1 MRDFR
6 ILLFIFASSKLKTL
20 MHSLFK
26 VILAFCLTFFA
37 GNRMIAA
44 RRIIM
49 TDLSSLDSCIKVKP
63 GIDARYEAHLSAMKN
78 KLRFAGVTSKQR
90 LHLLGDLVKA
100 YSSYQ
105 FDSAFIYTKRYRS
118 EALRLHDQ
126 HAVIHANLA
135 MGLLLSYAG
144 FYNNAET
151 IIAETDYKSLPQN
164 LRFTY
169 AIAGYWTYVYWSAF
183 TMDAE
188 FSSRMDHLRMHYL
201 TLALDNTTKRSA
213 MWYYLM
219 GERSYFLRQNPLKA
233 IAYYKSSLRLNNHY
247 GRLYSQTAFAI
258 ARGYQLMGNSDA
270 YGKYLVLSAKSD
282 ILASVKENAAL
293 QDLAMYIFKEDASNA
308 TLAHH
313 YLLVA
318 MDDATFFNNKLRKL
332 EISNRLPPIATAY
345 QQQLKRQSRI
355 LWGIVFLAIVLALGA
370 SALYFLSRRRN
381 AQLHLSQRLLEHKN
395 SQLNDVNQ
403 QMQET
408 NDELS
413 HLNNLLREANR
424 KREEYLR
431 LFVDIC
437 ASTMDRITSY
447 RTLVQM
453 KIKANQTKDLLRV
466 VSSDRIANHDMARF
480 YLQFDKAFLGL
491 YPDFVSEFSRLL
503 KPGNEVSL
511 NTDGSMTTELRIFAF
526 IRLGVTESS
535 EIATLL
541 SYSPHT
547 IYNYRSAMK
556 AKAVDKEHFEENVR
570 NLCHPS

>member
-1 MRDFR
+1 MN
-6 ILLFIFASSKLKTL
+6 T
-20 MHSLFK
+20 LFK
-26 VILAFCLTFFA
+26 ALLAVIFVSFA
-37 GNRMIAA
+37 GSPIVAS
-44 RRIIM
+44 RRIMPI
-49 TDLSSLDSCIKVKP
+49 DLSSLDSCIKAKP
-63 GIDARYEAHLSAMKN
+63 GIDARYEARLSAMK
-78 KLRFAGVTSKQR
+78 KQLRFTEGSSRQR
-90 LHLLGDLVKA
+90 LQLLGKMVDA
-100 YSSYQ
+100 YSSFQ
-105 FDSAFIYTKRYRS
+105 FDSAYAYTKLYRS
-118 EALRLHDQ
+118 QAIRMHDN
-126 HAVIHANLA
+126 HAITHANLTMA
-135 MGLLLSYAG
+135 LLLSYGG

-151 IIAETDYKSLPQN
+151 IIDEINYKSLPEN
-164 LRFTY
+164 LRFAY

-188 FSSRMDHLRMHYL
+188 FSSRMDRLRLHYL
-201 TLALDNTTKRSA
+201 TLALENTSKKSA

-219 GERSYFLRQNPLKA
+219 GERSYFLKQHPLKA
-233 IAYYKSSLRLNNHY
+233 IAFYEASLRLNRRY

-258 ARGYQLMGNSDA
+258 ARGYQLLGNSEQ
-270 YGKYLVLSAKSD
+270 YGRYLELSAKSD
-282 ILASVKENAAL
+282 ILGSVKENAAL
-293 QDLAMYIFKEDASNA
+293 QDFAMYIFKEDASNA
-308 TLAHH
+308 TFAHY

-332 EISNRLPPIATAY
+332 EISNRLPPITTAY

-355 LWGIVFLAIVLALGA
+355 LWGIVLLAVVLALGA
-370 SALYFLSRRRN
+370 SALSILSRRRN

-395 SQLNDVNQ
+395 SQLNDVNR

-413 HLNNLLREANR
+413 RLNSLLREANR

-466 VSSDRIANHDMARF
+466 VTSDRIASHDMARF

-491 YPDFVSEFSRLL
+491 YPGFVSEFSKLL
-503 KPGNEVSL
+503 TPGNGVSL

-526 IRLGVTESS
+526 VRLGVTESS

-556 AKAVDKEHFEENVR
+556 SKAIDKEHFEEDVR
-570 NLCHPS
+570 NLCRPS

>member
-1 MRDFR
+1 MNA
-6 ILLFIFASSKLKTL
+6 LLRVFLA
-20 MHSLFK
+20 LF
-26 VILAFCLTFFA
+26 LTFVA
-37 GNRMIAA
+37 GHSMIAA
-44 RRIIM
+44 KSSLSNE
-49 TDLSSLDSCIKVKP
+49 LSSLDSCIEVKQSV
-63 GIDARYEAHLSAMKN
+63 DAQYESRLSAMKRQ
-78 KLRFAGVTSKQR
+78 LRFEGETSKQR
-90 LHLLGDLVKA
+90 LRLLGDLVKA
-100 YSSYQ
+100 YSSFQ
-105 FDSAFIYTKRYRS
+105 FDSAYTYTKRYLS
-118 EALRLHDQ
+118 EATRLHDS
-126 HAVIHANLA
+126 HAVIHAKLA
-135 MGLLLSYAG
+135 MVLLLSYGG
-144 FYNNAET
+144 FYNNAEA
-151 IIAETDYKSLPQN
+151 IIEDIDYASLPKD
-164 LRFTY
+164 LKYSY

-183 TMDAE
+183 TMDAA
-188 FSSRMDHLRMHYL
+188 FSSRMDKLRIHYL
-201 TLALDNTTKRSA
+201 LLALENTPKKSA

-219 GERSYFLRQNPLKA
+219 GERSYFLKEHPQKS
-233 IAYYKSSLRLNNHY
+233 IAYYKASLQLNGHY

-258 ARGYQLMGNSDA
+258 ARGYQLMGNNEE
-270 YGKYLVLSAKSD
+270 YGRYLVLSAKSD
-282 ILASVKENAAL
+282 ILGSVKENAAL

-332 EISNRLPPIATAY
+332 EISNRLPPITTAY

-355 LWGIVFLAIVLALGA
+355 LWGIVFLAVVLALGA
-370 SALYFLSRRRN
+370 TALYILSRRRN

-395 SQLNDVNQ
+395 SQLHDVNQ

-447 RTLVQM
+447 RNLVQM

-466 VSSDRIANHDMARF
+466 VSSDRIASHDMARF

-491 YPDFVSEFSRLL
+491 YPDFVSEFSKLL

-556 AKAVDKEHFEENVR
+556 AKAIDKEHFEEDVR
-570 NLCHPS
+570 NLCRPS

>member
-1 MRDFR
+1 MHP
-6 ILLFIFASSKLKTL
+6 LLRALLIVL
-20 MHSLFK
+20 
-26 VILAFCLTFFA
+26 LAFFA
-37 GNRMIAA
+37 GDSVVAA
-44 RRIIM
+44 KRSM
-49 TDLSSLDSCIKVKP
+49 ATDLSSLDSCIKVKP
-63 GIDARYEAHLSAMKN
+63 SIDARYEAQLSAMKQQ
-78 KLRFAGVTSKQR
+78 LRFTGETSKQR
-90 LHLLGDLVKA
+90 LRLLGDLVEA
-100 YSSYQ
+100 YSSFQ
-105 FDSAFIYTKRYRS
+105 FDSAYAYTKRYRS
-118 EALRLHDQ
+118 QAIRMHDN
-126 HAVIHANLA
+126 HAIIHANLTMA
-135 MGLLLSYAG
+135 LLLSYGG
-144 FYNNAET
+144 FYNNAEA
-151 IIAETDYKSLPQN
+151 IIEKIDYESLPKD
-164 LRFTY
+164 LKFAY
-169 AIAGYWTYVYWSAF
+169 AMAGYWTYVYWSAF

-188 FSSRMDHLRMHYL
+188 FSSRMDRLRMHYL
-201 TLALDNTTKRSA
+201 TLALANTQQKSA

-219 GERSYFLRQNPLKA
+219 GERSYFLKQHPQKA
-233 IAYYKSSLRLNNHY
+233 IAYYKESLRLNDHY

-258 ARGYQLMGNSDA
+258 ARGYQLLGDNDQ
-270 YGKYLVLSAKSD
+270 YGRYLEMSAKSD

-313 YLLVA
+313 YLLIA

-332 EISNRLPPIATAY
+332 EISNRLPPITTAY
-345 QQQLKRQSRI
+345 QQQLKRQSRV
-355 LWGIVFLAIVLALGA
+355 LWGIVFIAIVLALGA

-381 AQLHLSQRLLEHKN
+381 AQLHLSQKLLEHKN

-403 QMQET
+403 QMRGT

-413 HLNNLLREANR
+413 RLNNLLREANR

-447 RTLVQM
+447 RNLVQM

-466 VSSDRIANHDMARF
+466 VSSDRIASHDMARF

-491 YPDFVSEFSRLL
+491 YPDFVVEFSKLL

-556 AKAVDKEHFEENVR
+556 SKAIDKEHFEDNMR
-570 NLCHPS
+570 NLCRPS